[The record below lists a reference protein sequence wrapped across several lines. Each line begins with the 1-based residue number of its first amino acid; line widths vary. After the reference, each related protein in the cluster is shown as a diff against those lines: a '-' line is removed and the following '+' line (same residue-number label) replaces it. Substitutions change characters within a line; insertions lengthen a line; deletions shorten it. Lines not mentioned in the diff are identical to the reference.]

1 MDAFL
6 KGWLTCPQCGSK
18 LDSADAGAVCTSC
31 SASFKGTDGL
41 LDLVDPSAKVS
52 SEGPGDTAGMAWRR
66 RRWDELRG
74 PTAPENA
81 AYLAEL
87 WEHLG
92 PDDQVVDLGCGP
104 GSHLAWIAEFAPET
118 ALIGIDLSVPALE
131 QARKHNQHPNVRYIR
146 ASTRRRLPL
155 ADGSTNVVLRRLAPG
170 LPEEIVRILAT
181 GGHYIRFSYGP
192 NHWQEVYDRLPGLP
206 RAREDTLLGEHE
218 MFRAQGLTV
227 QEPIRITATEEVS
240 LPAVLLAL
248 RSNPVAFH
256 RKKTDVTAIRS
267 LWYTEDNQRAP
278 TVRLSVD
285 FFILVAR
292 KVTAH
297 ATIAVPSVE
306 VAPIDVPAESV
317 QDTESLESVDSNAIE
332 SPIATP
338 AETTLV
344 SSPIE
349 EIESANA
356 DLAIAE
362 SIESE
367 FVEAKPVLDDAEDI
381 GSTDIVAMDTGKT
394 GATDVVVE
402 NAPEAGA
409 DKSDVNVDIP
419 ISGETETTKPLKPPA
434 D

>member
-6 KGWLTCPQCGSK
+6 KGWLTCPQCGAK
-18 LDSADAGAVCTSC
+18 LDTAESGVVCTGC
-31 SASFKGTDGL
+31 SAQFKETDGL

-118 ALIGIDLSVPALE
+118 ALIGLDLSIPAIE
-131 QARKHNQHPNVRYIR
+131 QAQKHSQRPNVRYIR
-146 ASTRRRLPL
+146 ASTRRRLPF

-170 LPEEIVRILAT
+170 LPDEIVRILAT
-181 GGHYIRFSYGP
+181 GGHYLRFSYGP
-192 NHWQEVYDRLPGLP
+192 NHWREVYDRLPGLP

-218 MFRAQGLTV
+218 MFRAQGLEV
-227 QEPIRITATEEVS
+227 QEPIRIAATEEVS

-256 RKKTDVTAIRS
+256 RKKTDVSAIRS
-267 LWYTEDNQRAP
+267 LWYTDDNKRTP
-278 TVRLSVD
+278 TVQLTVD

-292 KVTAH
+292 KLSAN
-297 ATIAVPSVE
+297 ATLTGVSKVNADLPE
-306 VAPIDVPAESV
+306 LIDAESV
-317 QDTESLESVDSNAIE
+317 EDAPAVEDSAATAPLQATSAIDATPTSNVADDLDELIEESAATETESSISDIERPVPVDASV
-332 SPIATP
+332 AT
-338 AETTLV
+338 
-344 SSPIE
+344 E
-349 EIESANA
+349 EHTIGGTEPEVAVEHDKA
-356 DLAIAE
+356 DE
-362 SIESE
+362 HDKKDEESE
-367 FVEAKPVLDDAEDI
+367 PVGEDQSVMKTVG
-381 GSTDIVAMDTGKT
+381 GSERGI
-394 GATDVVVE
+394 
-402 NAPEAGA
+402 
-409 DKSDVNVDIP
+409 
-419 ISGETETTKPLKPPA
+419 
-434 D
+434 